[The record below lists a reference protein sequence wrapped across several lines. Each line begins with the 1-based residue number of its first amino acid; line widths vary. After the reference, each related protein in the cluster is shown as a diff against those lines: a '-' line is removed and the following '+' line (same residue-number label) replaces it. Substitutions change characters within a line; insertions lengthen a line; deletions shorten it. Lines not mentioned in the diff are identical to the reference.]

1 MINPLDAKYL
11 MAVISL
17 ICLTYPIQGQ
27 KKNPSNEPIYS
38 QELFDAV
45 KWRSIGPYRGGRSCA
60 ITGVVGKPNLFY
72 MGVTGGGVWKTEDAG
87 QNWQNIS
94 DGFFGGSIGAVAIS
108 PSNNNIIYVG
118 TGESTVRGNVSPGY
132 GGLFKSYDGGK
143 TWENI
148 GLENGMH
155 VGRIRVHPDNP
166 EVVYVAV
173 MGDLFKDS
181 TERGVYKTTDG
192 GKSWRKIL
200 YVSPKAGAVDLIL
213 EPGNPRIIYASTWKI
228 RRTPYS
234 LSSGGVGSALWKS
247 TDEGQTWKEISNN
260 EGMPKEPLGI
270 IGVAVSPV
278 DPDIVWAQIEAE
290 KGGLYR
296 SEDAGKTWQ
305 LINEDRNLRQRAWY
319 YTKVYADPVNV
330 DRVYV
335 LNVQF
340 WRSND
345 GGKTFESIDTP
356 HGDHHDLWISPEDN
370 NLLAVAD
377 DGGGQISKDAGESWS
392 TYMNQPTA
400 QFYRV
405 TTDDHFPYR
414 IYAAQQDNSTVRIL
428 HRSDGQAITER
439 DWEPTAGGESAHIAV
454 KPDNNEIVFG
464 GSYDGFLSRKN
475 HDNNQTRIVNVWPD
489 NPMGHGAEGM
499 KYRFQ
504 WNFPIFFSP
513 HNPDKLYTTSNR
525 MHVSMD
531 EGQSWEIISPD
542 LTRAEPEK
550 LVSSG
555 GPITQDNTSVE
566 YYATIFAACESPYE
580 EDLLWA
586 ASDDGLVHVSKDGGK
601 NWTNVTPKDAPKY
614 LMYNSIALNPF
625 NDGGAYLAGTLYKS
639 GDYRPYLYKTTDYG
653 KTWNKITNGIA
664 SNHFT
669 RVLRADPEKQ
679 GLLYA
684 GTEAGMYI
692 SFNDGTDWQPFD
704 LNLPQ
709 VPITDLIVKNNN
721 LVAATQ
727 GRSLWMID
735 DLTILHQLNE
745 DVKSKDVH
753 LFKPLVSYRMGSP
766 SWGDPPANAGK
777 SHHNGVGFYYILKD
791 SVTEND
797 TVKIEIMEMDGAL
810 IKSFSN
816 AAEEE
821 KDKIKPRKGSNSFIW
836 DMRYPDGEGFEGL
849 IMWAA
854 NLKGPKAVPG
864 QYMARL
870 SFNGKVSETVFEI
883 KKDPRST
890 SSISDLQEQFDFI
903 AEIKDKLSETHQT
916 IKQIRDAREQMNN
929 FKERLKDQE
938 NYKELISEIDS
949 VEKKMTRIEESLY
962 QTKNESRQD
971 PLNFP
976 IRLNNKL
983 AHVKNMSEI
992 GDFKPTDQA
1001 RAVKNALTKQIDE
1014 ALTRW
1019 SKVKSDD
1026 IPRINQKVKEKQ
1038 IDAIILKEEEP
1049 TF

>member
-1 MINPLDAKYL
+1 MNPFGAKYL

-87 QNWQNIS
+87 QNWENIS
-94 DGFFGGSIGAVAIS
+94 DGFFGGSIGAVAVS
-108 PSNNNIIYVG
+108 PSNNNILYVG

-200 YVSPKAGAVDLIL
+200 YVSPQAGAVDLIL

-234 LSSGGVGSALWKS
+234 LSSGGEGSTLWKS

-260 EGMPKEPLGI
+260 EGMPEEPLGI

-319 YTKVYADPVNV
+319 YTRIYADPVNV

-345 GGKTFESIDTP
+345 GGNTFESIATP
-356 HGDHHDLWISPEDN
+356 HGDHHDLWISPDDN
-370 NLLAVAD
+370 KLLAVAD

-475 HDNNQTRIVNVWPD
+475 HENNQTKIVNVWPD

-513 HNPDKLYTTSNR
+513 HNPDKLYTTSNHV
-525 MHVSMD
+525 HVSMD

-542 LTRAEPEK
+542 LTRAEPKK

-614 LMYNSIALNPF
+614 LMYNSIAPDPF
-625 NDGGAYLAGTLYKS
+625 NDGGAYLAGTLYKT

-653 KTWNKITNGIA
+653 KTWKKITDGIA

-669 RVLRADPEKQ
+669 RVLRADPERQ

-709 VPITDLIVKNNN
+709 VPITDLIIKNNN

-745 DVKSKDVH
+745 EVKSKDVH
-753 LFKPLVSYRMGSP
+753 LFKPLASYRMGSP
-766 SWGDPPANAGK
+766 SWGDPPANAGEN
-777 SHHNGVGFYYILKD
+777 HHNGVGFYYFLKD
-791 SVTEND
+791 SVSEND
-797 TVKIEIMEMDGAL
+797 TVKIEVMGMDGAL

-821 KDKIKPRKGSNSFIW
+821 KDKIKPQKGSNSFVW

-864 QYMARL
+864 QYKARL

-929 FKERLKDQE
+929 FKERLKGQE
-938 NYKELISEIDS
+938 DYKELIAEIDS
-949 VEKKMTRIEESLY
+949 VDKKMTRIEETLY

-1001 RAVKNALTKQIDE
+1001 RAVKDALTKQIDE

-1019 SKVKSDD
+1019 GKVKSVE

-1038 IDAIILKEEEP
+1038 VDAIILKEEEP